1 MSTLKNPEWVYKRLK
16 EKPEQTVIADIR
28 FQLTKPEE
36 GRKAYM
42 KGHLPGAV
50 YVDLKE
56 DLSGELEKHG
66 GRHPLPSPEKLA
78 KKLGAIGIDRHTA
91 VVVYDDSGGMF
102 AARFWWQLRYL
113 GHDSVYVM
121 DGGFSNWVKA
131 GYDVTTEI
139 PHPVQRDFE
148 LTLKDVELLN
158 AKQVQGRLNREDT
171 ILIDAREPARYTGEA
186 EPLDQQ
192 AGHIPGAKNYF
203 WKDNLTE
210 EGKWKSK
217 EQLKQHYA
225 SLDRSSEIVVYCGS
239 GVSACPNVLGLKE
252 AGFQNVKLYAGSWS
266 DWISYPEYPIAT
278 GAED

>member
-1 MSTLKNPEWVYKRLK
+1 MSTVKSPEWVYKRLK
-16 EKPEQTVIADIR
+16 EKPEQTVIADVR

-91 VVVYDDSGGMF
+91 VVIYDDSGGMF

-139 PHPVQRDFE
+139 PHPVPRDFE

-158 AKQVQGRLNREDT
+158 AKQVQDRLNREDT

-210 EGKWKSK
+210 EGKWKNK

-266 DWISYPEYPIAT
+266 DWISYPDHPIAT